1 MKGGIGVLKGFT
13 RRFRPLEILTEEQ
26 VEEIHRAT
34 LDVLRNTGVRH
45 ESEWALDFFKKN
57 GCEVDLEEK
66 RVRFPE
72 GLVEECLRRCPS
84 SFRLKARDPEKDYV
98 LGGNTVYFGTFS
110 GMQTIDLDTLEPRQ
124 ATLAE
129 YIEYV
134 TVLDALPDLHLLTPV
149 TYFGFEG
156 VPPVMAIPE
165 SVALKLRHSGK
176 FQKTPNSK
184 GCEIFTIAM
193 AKAVGAETKNVV
205 CCAPPLAWDEEA
217 VLVARR
223 SIEAGFPVAVAD
235 GDILGASAPA
245 TYAGSVVVS
254 NAEIMSMIVLV
265 QLLHPGHRLVVNHFD
280 FPQNMRSGAPAFGQI
295 GCSISNVIFNQI
307 WRRYRIPI
315 MNGTPGS
322 SNSKAMDYQT
332 GYEKALGGIL
342 AALSGAHRLSFYGS
356 VSSELAAHPV
366 QAIMDDDV
374 AGMIGRFV
382 EGAVVNDE
390 TLALELIHEVGPV
403 PGHYL
408 GKAHT
413 RQWWKK
419 EQFVPLSADTLP
431 YPEWVKAGKK
441 SCLDHAKERMEDIVA
456 THKPKPLTSSQT
468 QAIADIL
475 KEAREYYRKKGM
487 ISDDE
492 WRVYMRILE
501 SPDYPYSV

>member
-1 MKGGIGVLKGFT
+1 MLKGFT
-13 RRFRPLEILTEEQ
+13 RRFKPLEILTEEQ

-34 LDVLRNTGVRH
+34 LDVLRKTGVRH
-45 ESEWALDFFKKN
+45 ESEWALDFLRKH
-57 GCEVDLEEK
+57 GCEVDLEDK

-72 GLVEECLRRCPS
+72 SLVEECLRRCPS
-84 SFRLKARDPEKDYV
+84 SFRLKARDPEKDYI
-98 LGGNTVYFGTFS
+98 LGGNAVYFGTFS
-110 GMQTIDLDTLEPRQ
+110 GMHTIDLNTLEPRQ

-129 YIEYV
+129 YIEYIR
-134 TVLDALPDLHLLTPV
+134 VLDALPGLHLLTPV

-156 VPPVMAIPE
+156 VPPVMAIAE
-165 SVALKLRHSGK
+165 SVALKFRYSGK
-176 FQKTPNSK
+176 FQKTANAK
-184 GCEIFTIAM
+184 GCETFTMAM
-193 AKAVGAETKNVV
+193 AKAVGAETKSCL

-217 VLVARR
+217 VLLARR
-223 SIEAGFPVAVAD
+223 AIEVGFPVAVAD
-235 GDILGASAPA
+235 GDTLGASAPA
-245 TYAGSVVVS
+245 TYTGSIVVA
-254 NAEIMSMIVLV
+254 NAEIISMIVLV
-265 QLLHPGHRLVVNHFD
+265 QLLHPGHRVVVNHFD
-280 FPQNMRSGAPAFGQI
+280 FPQDMRSGAPAFGQI
-295 GCSISNVIFNQI
+295 GCSISNVMFNQM
-307 WRRYRIPI
+307 WRRYGIPI

-366 QAIMDDDV
+366 QAIMDDDL

-382 EGAVVNDE
+382 EGATVNDE
-390 TLALELIHEVGPV
+390 TLALDLIHEVGPV

-413 RQWWKK
+413 REWWKR
-419 EQFVPLSADTLP
+419 EQNLRLSADTLP

-441 SCLDHAKERMEDIVA
+441 SCLDRAKERMEDILT
-456 THKPKPLTSSQT
+456 THEPKPLTSSET
-468 QAIADIL
+468 EAIGDIL
-475 KEAREYYRKKGM
+475 GEAREYYRKQGM

-492 WRVYMRILE
+492 WRVYMRALA